1 LVSFI
6 KNDNLSTE
14 ADAAAESI
22 QVKTEPGSVQSK
34 AVMPLLV
41 NSNPNSEV
49 KELRIVVQEVAG
61 GGQKPAIKVEQSE
74 LDRRYDEFEAIQRE
88 LNSYSKD
95 TNGSPGEDP
104 SASELG
110 LDDDD
115 LHAQVQSAI
124 DSILNLQRSDDLLPV
139 VGAANG
145 PVAAARRA
153 ASNGDADRHHRHLSS
168 LLGDD
173 DDEEIGPAGDSAL
186 DEAVR
191 SILTS

>member
-1 LVSFI
+1 
-6 KNDNLSTE
+6 
-14 ADAAAESI
+14 
-22 QVKTEPGSVQSK
+22 VQTKS
-34 AVMPLLV
+34 VMPLHI
-41 NSNPNSEV
+41 NSSGATANSEV
-49 KELRIVVQEVAG
+49 KELRIVVQEVASG
-61 GGQKPAIKVEQSE
+61 GNAQKPQIKVEQSE
-74 LDRRYDEFEAIQRE
+74 LERRYDEFEAIQRE

-104 SASELG
+104 ELG

-124 DSILNLQRSDDLLPV
+124 DSILNLQRSDDLLPTV
-139 VGAANG
+139 ATANG
-145 PVAAARRA
+145 PTAAGRRA
-153 ASNGDADRHHRHLSS
+153 VSNGESGHHHGHLSS

-173 DDEEIGPAGDSAL
+173 DDEDIGGPVGDSAL